1 MDRLST
7 QARRRGIRL
16 VGADTPEN
24 LVRAPGYL
32 VDEIVVLPVHD
43 AEACRKA
50 AGTLG
55 RVDAVLTF
63 REMCVEATAAVADE
77 LAVAGND
84 PASVHRIRHK
94 DLTREHLRAA
104 GFAQPRSVLT
114 GRVPEVV
121 SFLRETGPGPW
132 ILKPRAGM
140 GSAGVSLVRSVD
152 DLPLAMSGLGTDE
165 AFLVE
170 TFVSGREFSAEG
182 VCVDGLPQVLAI
194 TEKFTGAGFVET
206 GHRIPAGLSEATD
219 RQARSTVTRA
229 LDVLGITRGIFHVE
243 FWVTQDAIVI
253 GELHARP
260 GGDFI
265 HALVEHSRPGL
276 ELYGALLD
284 DLLHRDIRALPEQV
298 RAAGV
303 EYLALPP
310 GRIRTIR
317 HWDRVAHDPAV
328 IAADLAVRP
337 GDRIGSV
344 ASSADRHGVVVVG
357 ASTRHQVDDA
367 LTRLMHTIHIEI
379 DP

>member
-1 MDRLST
+1 
-7 QARRRGIRL
+7 
-16 VGADTPEN
+16 
-24 LVRAPGYL
+24 
-32 VDEIVVLPVHD
+32 
-43 AEACRKA
+43 
-50 AGTLG
+50 
-55 RVDAVLTF
+55 
-63 REMCVEATAAVADE
+63 
-77 LAVAGND
+77 
-84 PASVHRIRHK
+84 
-94 DLTREHLRAA
+94 
-104 GFAQPRSVLT
+104 
-114 GRVPEVV
+114 
-121 SFLRETGPGPW
+121 
-132 ILKPRAGM
+132 
-140 GSAGVSLVRSVD
+140 
-152 DLPLAMSGLGTDE
+152 
-165 AFLVE
+165 
-170 TFVSGREFSAEG
+170 
-182 VCVDGLPQVLAI
+182 
-194 TEKFTGAGFVET
+194 
-206 GHRIPAGLSEATD
+206 
-219 RQARSTVTRA
+219 VTRA
-229 LDVLGITRGIFHVE
+229 PDVLGITRGIFHVE